1 MIALNTTVTRPTVA
15 GIYTDFGIPG
25 TYSLAPTDVPAKY
38 RLTLTG
44 SLANDI
50 RAAIAQTYLGLES
63 AVLANAMA
71 KLDIYKLLEDS
82 LPKVGISW
90 ETMWVTDDWK
100 IKKTNR
106 RHNGTEA
113 EILVHIA

>member
-1 MIALNTTVTRPTVA
+1 MIAINATVTRPTVA

-50 RAAIAQTYLGLES
+50 RAAIAQTHLGLES

-71 KLDIYKLLEDS
+71 KLECYKLLENI
-82 LPKVGISW
+82 LAEAGIHYNM
-90 ETMWVTDDWK
+90 MWILDDWSC
-100 IKKTNR
+100 ND
-106 RHNGTEA
+106 TEA
-113 EILVHIA
+113 EALVCID